1 MCHRS
6 VAEAALQAD
15 SPLFIQRKTRGLS
28 QVPTHMLRNTSHLD
42 YLSIVMDYC
51 IPDPQVAEDI
61 TPERMVMKR
70 TYMDNPSKIFIDPIE
85 KVLAA
90 NIRQS

>member
-6 VAEAALQAD
+6 VAETAFQPD
-15 SPLFIQRKTRGLS
+15 CPPFIQRKTRGLS

-70 TYMDNPSKIFIDPIE
+70 VYMHNPSKIFINPIE

-90 NIRQS
+90 DIR